1 MACPRRSAPER
12 TRQCTGVQRSL
23 QASSSVRSGRSSASL
38 ARCERGA
45 RHGRCGRLLPVNSLD
60 SALHRRSR
68 ASMHTSP
75 VYEHGGMLVC
85 ASWRWRCVGRRVG
98 VQVSLPAF
106 AWVVLSRSSDAAR
119 GDRGRRTATSTSRR
133 RCTAAAPTKDLRR
146 GAAQDPVGR
155 HRRPGMGDRS
165 PGKLANFVEIMAA
178 PTGPGTPAR
187 TLRAETGADAGKGWH
202 GGGGRMSAAMIGQGD
217 PALWCMVGAQVEV
230 VLAAWAGEH
239 GAGEWALNRDRSH
252 GGCGTM
258 PRYDLR

>member
-1 MACPRRSAPER
+1 
-12 TRQCTGVQRSL
+12 
-23 QASSSVRSGRSSASL
+23 
-38 ARCERGA
+38 
-45 RHGRCGRLLPVNSLD
+45 
-60 SALHRRSR
+60 
-68 ASMHTSP
+68 
-75 VYEHGGMLVC
+75 
-85 ASWRWRCVGRRVG
+85 
-98 VQVSLPAF
+98 
-106 AWVVLSRSSDAAR
+106 
-119 GDRGRRTATSTSRR
+119 
-133 RCTAAAPTKDLRR
+133 
-146 GAAQDPVGR
+146 
-155 HRRPGMGDRS
+155 MGDRS